1 MHRGQV
7 VSLSESI
14 ALRAAKVGHQLGL
27 PLADS
32 DILATAPGLGIVP
45 IGAFDDQKV
54 TTLLNLPKGES
65 PLYIIP
71 VGRS

>member
-1 MHRGQV
+1 
-7 VSLSESI
+7 
-14 ALRAAKVGHQLGL
+14 L